1 MRECRVL
8 FAYDVRHVVHAT
20 NAAALSRGRFV
31 MQVNRAELYRFLSR
45 RYSAASS
52 DDVDEAIQHAV
63 TVTYEMSVLREAP
76 NNAQAYVTTV
86 ATRALA
92 RSVARTRSM
101 VHPDRDEEYGWM
113 PYERTSSPLV
123 VTPVHEDVVDA
134 STVLSTLPEQ
144 DAALLRRHYLEGI
157 PFEEIAREWDLKP
170 ECVRKRHERALK
182 RARALFTTPRRSEVP

>member
-1 MRECRVL
+1 MK
-8 FAYDVRHVVHAT
+8 
-20 NAAALSRGRFV
+20 
-31 MQVNRAELYRFLSR
+31 VNRGELYRFLSR
-45 RYSAASS
+45 RYSAASP

-92 RSVARTRSM
+92 RTVSRTRSM
-101 VHPDRDEEYGWM
+101 VHPDRDVEYGWM
-113 PYERTSSPLV
+113 PYEHVASPLV
-123 VTPVHEDVVDA
+123 VVPSHDDAVDA
-134 STVLSTLPEQ
+134 STVLARLPEL

-157 PFEEIAREWDLKP
+157 PFEEIARELELTP

-182 RARALFTTPRRSEVP
+182 RARSLFASPRRAEDP

>member
-1 MRECRVL
+1 
-8 FAYDVRHVVHAT
+8 
-20 NAAALSRGRFV
+20 
-31 MQVNRAELYRFLSR
+31 MQVNRGELYRFLSR

-86 ATRALA
+86 AARTLA
-92 RSVARTRSM
+92 RTVARSRSM

-113 PYERTSSPLV
+113 PYERTSSHLV
-123 VTPVHEDVVDA
+123 VVPSHENDVDA
-134 STVLSTLPEQ
+134 STVLSRLPEQ
-144 DAALLRRHYLEGI
+144 DAALLRRHYLEGM
-157 PFEEIAREWDLKP
+157 PFEEIARELDLKP

-182 RARALFTTPRRSEVP
+182 RARSLFASPRRVEEP

>member
-1 MRECRVL
+1 M
-8 FAYDVRHVVHAT
+8 
-20 NAAALSRGRFV
+20 N
-31 MQVNRAELYRFLSR
+31 VNRGELYRFLSR
-45 RYSAASS
+45 RYSAASP

-92 RSVARTRSM
+92 RTVSRTRSM
-101 VHPDRDEEYGWM
+101 VHPDRDDEYGWI
-113 PYERTSSPLV
+113 PYEHVSSPLV
-123 VTPVHEDVVDA
+123 VMPTHDDTVDA
-134 STVLSTLPEQ
+134 STVLSGLPER

-157 PFEEIAREWDLKP
+157 PFEVIAQELELTP

-182 RARALFTTPRRSEVP
+182 RARSLFVSPHRAEEP

>member
-1 MRECRVL
+1 
-8 FAYDVRHVVHAT
+8 
-20 NAAALSRGRFV
+20 
-31 MQVNRAELYRFLSR
+31 MQVNRGELYRFLSR

-86 ATRALA
+86 ASRALA
-92 RSVARTRSM
+92 RTVSRTRSM
-101 VHPDRDEEYGWM
+101 VHPDRDEEHGWL
-113 PYERTSSPLV
+113 PFEQTSSPLV
-123 VTPVHEDVVDA
+123 VTPAHDDAVDA
-134 STVLSTLPEQ
+134 SSVLARLPEQ
-144 DAALLRRHYLEGI
+144 DAALLRRHYLEGM

-182 RARALFTTPRRSEVP
+182 RARSLFATPRRAEET